1 LAPGLK
7 PTFKPRQLIQ
17 KFQEHVKEY
26 EDVNFHYVKDPAVV
40 DDICSFEKQLLQTK
54 YKFGLLLRLNDE
66 NDEDSLFST
75 NGVTP
80 GFEEFL
86 SVLGEKKKLKG
97 WKDYSGGLDTK
108 DDLDCKESVYAR
120 WNSFEIMWHICPYM
134 NLSTTNKQQVE
145 RKRHIGN
152 DVCAIIYDEGHT
164 PIDPSI
170 LTSRFIHVIIVV
182 RNRNDLSNAEKV
194 FYELAVSSKEGT
206 GEHHPLLPKSRIFE
220 KSPQLRDFLFTK
232 MINAE
237 RASYLTVAFAK
248 AITKTRQGLLNALIW
263 EKYWSDKT

>member
-1 LAPGLK
+1 
-7 PTFKPRQLIQ
+7 
-17 KFQEHVKEY
+17 
-26 EDVNFHYVKDPAVV
+26 VNFHHVKDPGIV

-75 NGVTP
+75 CGVSTD
-80 GFEEFL
+80 FEEFV
-86 SVLGEKKKLKG
+86 SVLGERKKLKG
-97 WKDYSGGLDTK
+97 FKEYAGGLDTK

-152 DVCAIIYDEGHT
+152 DVCIVIFDEGHT

-170 LTSRFIHVIIVV
+170 LTSKFIHVIMVV
-182 RNRNDLSNAEKV
+182 RKRLDLCSGDKV
-194 FYELAVSSKEGT
+194 FYEFAVVSKEGT

-220 KSPQLRDFLFTK
+220 KSAQLKDFIYTK
-232 MINAE
+232 MVNAE

-248 AITKTRQGLLNALIW
+248 AITKTRQGLLDALIW
-263 EKYWSDKT
+263 QKYWSDKA